1 MSDCRFCNGN
11 VIKAGSMNGYPTMEM
26 ALNRFMNVFSIEFC
40 FGQEKDETLS
50 LGIQLQH
57 GNRLC
62 WDSSS
67 REYATLDV
75 EIQYCPFCGKELHR
89 EQD

>member
-1 MSDCRFCNGN
+1 MSDCRFCNGE
-11 VIKAGSMNGYPTMEM
+11 VIKPGSVGPGLPTISMAVDQLCAAFGYRPS
-26 ALNRFMNVFSIEFC
+26 NKDK
-40 FGQEKDETLS
+40 EKCH

-62 WDSSS
+62 WDSSA

-75 EIQYCPFCGKELHR
+75 EIQFCPFCGSKLEYKP
-89 EQD
+89 